1 MNKKDLQDIISN
13 LEDCLTETMSGLYTQ
28 DMETTIKIGAKENQ
42 LKHLISTVS
51 KEIDSSTK
59 EYFFTFLKEALAL
72 NGSWK
77 KYERMIPVIKHN
89 EDDDTGRC
97 YKVYEVPK
105 ENIQYFYSKEMT
117 DKELESYLKGLKY
130 ELKDEEIVLSSSPSS
145 LNERVYSYYVIQGV
159 KK

>member
-1 MNKKDLQDIISN
+1 MNKKDLQDIKSN
-13 LEDCLTETMSGLYTQ
+13 LENYLNEVMSGLYTQ

-59 EYFFTFLKEALAL
+59 EYFFTFLKEAPVL
-72 NGSWK
+72 NGDWK
-77 KYERMIPVIKHN
+77 KYERMLPVEKYDKD

-130 ELKDEEIVLSSSPSS
+130 ELKDEEIVLSSSTSS
-145 LNERVYSYYVIQGV
+145 LNEYVNNYYEL
-159 KK
+159 